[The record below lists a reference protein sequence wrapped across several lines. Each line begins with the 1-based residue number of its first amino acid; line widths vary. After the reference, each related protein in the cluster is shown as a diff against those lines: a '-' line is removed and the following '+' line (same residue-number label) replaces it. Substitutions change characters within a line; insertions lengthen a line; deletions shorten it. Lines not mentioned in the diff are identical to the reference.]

1 MREKNSYLTCILGQ
15 KKFNQSASPYGL
27 TRNCLISNHL
37 CTRIW
42 VRNMI
47 GLFIK
52 AIGRNFVHLKILLFL
67 THLRPRYPFLDIYK
81 WFWGG
86 SLFWGLRPSF
96 STHPYWLRPNY
107 APAYQGSCFSFIIF
121 SIVNRGDWLEKPANI
136 KVENNGAVGYVGSSL
151 TVHNPLFFGHKLWL
165 SKLMQCFYWSVLSSK
180 W

>member
-1 MREKNSYLTCILGQ
+1 MHTWAITIQPISEPLRINTQLPNFKSPVYQDLSTQHDWPVYKSHWSKFCIQ
-15 KKFNQSASPYGL
+15 Y
-27 TRNCLISNHL
+27 
-37 CTRIW
+37 
-42 VRNMI
+42 
-47 GLFIK
+47 
-52 AIGRNFVHLKILLFL
+52 LKILLFL
-67 THLRPRYPFLDIYK
+67 THLRSRYPFLDIYK

-86 SLFWGLRPSF
+86 SLFWGLRSSF
-96 STHPYWLRPNY
+96 STHPYSLRPNY